1 MKSLNDEMNYLK
13 RDMDEI
19 GDLIKEGEK
28 ELGGE
33 LEEIKYGC
41 RELKVEPYHLHH
53 LKIHTTLQTL
63 KTHLT
68 FLHPMITT

>member
-41 RELKVEPYHLHH
+41 RELKVEG
-53 LKIHTTLQTL
+53 
-63 KTHLT
+63 
-68 FLHPMITT
+68 